1 MVKSI
6 RYRAPGE
13 PSLPQPGSNAP
24 AGRAQPGV
32 RAQQAARIAK
42 KNPIQARRSVD
53 ATEQAA
59 AGERTSLADQVHFG
73 LQRLGVSAYGTDTA
87 ALADLQDPLAGG
99 ADHLVALQGARFSR
113 ELGLPADKGRQLA
126 ADLVLLLAPA

>member
-6 RYRAPGE
+6 GNRAPGE
-13 PSLPQPGSNAP
+13 LGLPQPGSNAP
-24 AGRAQPGV
+24 TGRAQQGA
-32 RAQQAARIAK
+32 RAQQTARTAK
-42 KNPIQARRSVD
+42 KTPIQARLSVD

-73 LQRLGVSAYGTDTA
+73 LQRLGVSAYGTDTTPIA
-87 ALADLQDPLAGG
+87 GLEDALAGG
-99 ADHLVALQGARFSR
+99 ADHLVALHGARFSR

-126 ADLVLLLAPA
+126 ADLALLLAPA